1 MRIIFTII
9 TLLCLSSANAQN
21 DKGDFKALACDIIA
35 CQADEPHRHSFG
47 HYLEQCS
54 NEAEV
59 IFTGFFLGYKHF
71 FSSQDSRSCT
81 FEPSCSVYAI
91 ETIRKNGLI
100 KGFLDSVD
108 RLTRC
113 NGLSPGN
120 YKIDQQKHLLIDNP

>member
-9 TLLCLSSANAQN
+9 TLLSLIDVFAQQNSAGFLEMAGNIVESQN
-21 DKGDFKALACDIIA
+21 NHEHHHDF
-35 CQADEPHRHSFG
+35 S
-47 HYLEQCS
+47 HYLDQSS

-59 IFTGFFLGYKHF
+59 IFTIFFLGYKNF

-91 ETIRKNGLI
+91 ETIRKNGVI

-113 NGLSPGN
+113 NGLSPEN
-120 YKIDQQKHLLIDNP
+120 YNINSEKRLLIDEP